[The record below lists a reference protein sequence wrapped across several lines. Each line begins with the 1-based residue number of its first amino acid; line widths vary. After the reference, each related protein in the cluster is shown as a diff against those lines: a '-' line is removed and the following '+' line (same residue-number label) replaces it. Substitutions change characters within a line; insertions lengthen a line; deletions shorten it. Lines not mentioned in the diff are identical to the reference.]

1 MNRGVAQFGRAP
13 SLGGGCPRF
22 KSLYPDFIN
31 TISCICPMKIFLD
44 TAEVDVIKQY
54 METGLVDG
62 VTTNP
67 TLIMKSGR
75 DPVQVIEEICKL
87 SHPSGDL
94 QSVSAEVMGDYDEMC
109 RQAEVYANLFP
120 EDMGEENAFPYETM
134 TIKVPCTPDG
144 LRVCK
149 YVTEVLQKKVNVT
162 LVFSVAQAILS
173 AKAGAAYVSPFVG
186 RCNDNSFSGVELI
199 RAISGTFRTHGVKTE
214 ILAASLR
221 DVHHV
226 SRCFLYGA
234 DVVTMPPAVLDKM
247 YNHVLTREGMQL
259 FQEDY
264 DKTLETYSPP
274 SL

>member
-1 MNRGVAQFGRAP
+1 
-13 SLGGGCPRF
+13 
-22 KSLYPDFIN
+22 
-31 TISCICPMKIFLD
+31 MKIFLD

-54 METGLVDG
+54 LDTGLIDG

-87 SHPSGDL
+87 SHPSGPL
-94 QSVSAEVMGDYDEMC
+94 VSVSAEVMGDYDEMC
-109 RQAEVYANLFP
+109 RQADVYADLCP
-120 EDMGEENAFPYETM
+120 MDMGENNIFPFDSM

-144 LRVCK
+144 LKVCR
-149 YVTEVLQKKVNVT
+149 YVNEFLGKPVNVT
-162 LVFSVAQAILS
+162 LVFSVAQAILAS
-173 AKAGAAYVSPFVG
+173 KAGASYVSPFVG

-199 RAISGTFRTHGVKTE
+199 RAISGTFRTHNVKTQ

-234 DVVTMPPAVLDKM
+234 DVVTMPPKLLDKM
-247 YNHVLTREGMQL
+247 FDHVLTREGMKL

-264 DKTLETYSPP
+264 EKTLETYTPP
-274 SL
+274 AL

>member
-1 MNRGVAQFGRAP
+1 
-13 SLGGGCPRF
+13 
-22 KSLYPDFIN
+22 
-31 TISCICPMKIFLD
+31 MKIFLD

-54 METGLVDG
+54 LDTGLIDG

-75 DPVQVIEEICKL
+75 DPVKVIEEICKL
-87 SHPSGDL
+87 SHPSGPL
-94 QSVSAEVMGDYDEMC
+94 VSVSAEVMGDYDEMC
-109 RQAEVYANLFP
+109 RQADVYANLCP
-120 EDMGEENAFPYETM
+120 MDMGENNIFPFDSM

-144 LRVCK
+144 LKVCR
-149 YVTEVLQKKVNVT
+149 YVDEFLGKPVNVT
-162 LVFSVAQAILS
+162 LVFSVAQAILAS
-173 AKAGAAYVSPFVG
+173 KAVASYVSPFVG

-199 RAISGTFRTHGVKTE
+199 RAISGTFRTHNVKTQ

-234 DVVTMPPAVLDKM
+234 DVVTMPPKLLDKM
-247 YNHVLTREGMQL
+247 FDHVLTREGMKL

-264 DKTLETYSPP
+264 EKTLETYTPP
-274 SL
+274 AL